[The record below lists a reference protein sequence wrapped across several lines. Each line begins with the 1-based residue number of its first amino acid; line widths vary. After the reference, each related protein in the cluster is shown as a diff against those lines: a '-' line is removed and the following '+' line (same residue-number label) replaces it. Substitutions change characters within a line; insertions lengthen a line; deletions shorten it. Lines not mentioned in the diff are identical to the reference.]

1 MKKLKLSF
9 IFLSLI
15 FLTGCFQTTAFLG
28 PGITVATSGNIL
40 QAGLQYGT
48 NTAIKNKTGEYPLI
62 YFKKKVEDKKKQK
75 EFHVE
80 LKNFLKNR
88 IKVTRKKLSLN

>member
-1 MKKLKLSF
+1 
-9 IFLSLI
+9 
-15 FLTGCFQTTAFLG
+15 
-28 PGITVATSGNIL
+28 
-40 QAGLQYGT
+40 
-48 NTAIKNKTGEYPLI
+48 EYPLI